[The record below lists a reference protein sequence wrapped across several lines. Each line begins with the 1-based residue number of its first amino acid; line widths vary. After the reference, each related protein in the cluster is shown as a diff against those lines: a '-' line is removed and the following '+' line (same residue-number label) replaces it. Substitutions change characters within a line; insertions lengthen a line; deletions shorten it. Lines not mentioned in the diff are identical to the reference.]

1 MNVVGVGLICF
12 LYLLSIVSNGFSV
25 LFQSLHQFPSD
36 GLLLII
42 SFFLREPLNSHFH
55 LRLSLSKSTM
65 ASSQVEIASS
75 SPFGCVLRD
84 HNRRDRCSNTRTTF
98 QKNLKDLVRD
108 HLHTCIS
115 NSAPPDENS
124 QNISGF
130 KREELLSPN
139 SPRNARVLERW
150 AKARE
155 VVTSI
160 DRQSLEEREN
170 TPAPS
175 NSSVEIP
182 NLGGVSSLVQRWRDF
197 TEAASGN
204 NPNSSSSP
212 VCSTG
217 KSYSGVSIPDEIENA
232 SFVDLPLAP
241 RSETCDSIDERF
253 DTPTPS
259 MMTEDSFM
267 DWESDLTALSGP
279 PSVQGRDSDV
289 AESEKLRV
297 ADVIRKL
304 TSENQMQGS
313 LMSWKNDHDREA
325 PPFGNESLPRL
336 RTVLDHQAEQRGFL
350 PVTSSPRIRGRQA
363 FNDLLMQ
370 LERDRH
376 MELDGLVKRRAV
388 SRFSHRGRIQ
398 SMLRLRFLRREAAVG
413 SDQLHSKAM
422 PVGARQHSH
431 SRVVG
436 AQQQSHSEPAVG
448 PQHHSSHEGIFRNQ
462 QSSCHGVQQHSVRKA
477 AIRPQHHSHS
487 TIPGLQQHSNS
498 TEAGIVAQQD
508 SYSKA
513 VGVQQNSQSEAALRV
528 GQHSHSTPSESSTPR
543 QGSAVVLPRE
553 KFDARVEHD
562 AVCLK
567 PLRGVVINNIPD
579 VRNSCSSNQLRKEIS
594 TATHLSTFSAQN
606 LVSHAT
612 EDVQGEASPSS
623 DVIRQ
628 GTSYEVCNLDS
639 QESTESL
646 TSNSWE
652 ENVNAEQQ
660 MANNRELTAT
670 NEGRINDVSHQGGDW
685 EEQEG
690 SNQHL
695 VGTDEDWISEV
706 SRPWSEWDEQEAN
719 NQQIIGTNQDWVS
732 DIARPRSDWEGL
744 RQARYQELLDP
755 YLDNGEI
762 RQLLERRSV
771 STFLSSNLRD
781 TMDQLMISRAE
792 RRPHSMGNEQ
802 EDVQDLHNRLEQLM
816 LSQIQRQTQTTNGQQ
831 EDGEQEKVE
840 DENEDQVEDEQ
851 DEEDDE
857 EEENE
862 EEEQEQEERPIRRQ
876 YSETGDYVD
885 QVVAGV
891 RSWSHE
897 SDHEVS
903 DDFDQVAS
911 PSSQPPQSSQASYP
925 DTQLFSSFANRSSIE
940 MECIYDL
947 RGHMEQLH
955 HEMAEIRKSLQSC
968 MNMQA
973 KLQRSIKHEVADA
986 VSRSVR
992 RMGKESLNGGPRKR
1006 SCCICYEMQVDSLL
1020 YRCGH
1025 MCTCFNC
1032 AHELQWSS
1040 GKCPICRAPIVDVVR
1055 AYANDS

>member
-1 MNVVGVGLICF
+1 
-12 LYLLSIVSNGFSV
+12 
-25 LFQSLHQFPSD
+25 
-36 GLLLII
+36 
-42 SFFLREPLNSHFH
+42 
-55 LRLSLSKSTM
+55 M

-84 HNRRDRCSNTRTTF
+84 HNRRDQCSNTRTTF

-155 VVTSI
+155 V
-160 DRQSLEEREN
+160 
-170 TPAPS
+170 
-175 NSSVEIP
+175 
-182 NLGGVSSLVQRWRDF
+182 RWRDF

-204 NPNSSSSP
+204 NPNSSFSP

-217 KSYSGVSIPDEIENA
+217 KSYSGVSIRDEIENA

-289 AESEKLRV
+289 TESERLRV

-325 PPFGNESLPRL
+325 PPLGNESLPRL
-336 RTVLDHQAEQRGFL
+336 RT
-350 PVTSSPRIRGRQA
+350 
-363 FNDLLMQ
+363 
-370 LERDRH
+370 LERNRH
-376 MELDGLVKRRAV
+376 MELDGLVKCRAV
-388 SRFSHRGRIQ
+388 SRFSHRGRLQ

-413 SDQLHSKAM
+413 SDQLHSQAM

-436 AQQQSHSEPAVG
+436 AQQQSHSESAVG

-462 QSSCHGVQQHSVRKA
+462 QSLCHGVQQHSVREA

-498 TEAGIVAQQD
+498 TEAGIAAQQD

-528 GQHSHSTPSESSTPR
+528 GQHSHSAPSESSTPR

-567 PLRGVVINNIPD
+567 PPCGVVINNIPD
-579 VRNSCSSNQLRKEIS
+579 VRNSCSSNQLRKEII
-594 TATHLSTFSAQN
+594 TAMHLSTFSAQN

-670 NEGRINDVSHQGGDW
+670 NEDRINDVSHRGGDW

-690 SNQHL
+690 RNQHL

-771 STFLSSNLRD
+771 STFLSSKLRD

-792 RRPHSMGNEQ
+792 RHPHSMGNEQ

-831 EDGEQEKVE
+831 EDGEQEEKVE

-851 DEEDDE
+851 DEEE
-857 EEENE
+857 EEEEEDENE
-862 EEEQEQEERPIRRQ
+862 EEQQQEERPIRHQ

-885 QVVAGV
+885 QVGAGV

-925 DTQLFSSFANRSSIE
+925 DTQLFSSFANRSSIVSAFPLLSFLFDLFLSLSEFMITSLLSGQVISLPLQQE

-992 RMGKESLNGGPRKR
+992 RMGKASLNGGPRKR
-1006 SCCICYEMQVDSLL
+1006 SCSICYEMQVDSLL